1 MYNNFHDGIYICTT
15 ELRKKKYI
23 YRIIKIIYLIHK
35 AQFSL
40 ETLGR
45 EKIE

>member
-1 MYNNFHDGIYICTT
+1 MEYIFVQQNY
-15 ELRKKKYI
+15 EKKKYI
-23 YRIIKIIYLIHK
+23 YRIIKIIYLMHK